1 MKDIFGIFISIFCKN
16 YLINSIISRI
26 FGWLFLHFK
35 DLANDRQILDFYR
48 HFISLNNF
56 VINFKISGFVEF
68 AG

>member
-16 YLINSIISRI
+16 YVLSFIISSI

-35 DLANDRQILDFYR
+35 DLVIEGEILNFYKDFIYK
-48 HFISLNNF
+48 NF
-56 VINFKISGFVEF
+56 VMNFKISGFVEF